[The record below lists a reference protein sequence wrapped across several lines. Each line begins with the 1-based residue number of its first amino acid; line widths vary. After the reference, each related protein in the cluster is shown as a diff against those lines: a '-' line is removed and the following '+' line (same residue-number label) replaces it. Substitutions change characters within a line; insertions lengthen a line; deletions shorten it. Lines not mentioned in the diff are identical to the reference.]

1 MLFTIGV
8 MALAVSLEP
17 FRIGM
22 TVLMLNRPK
31 PLLQLLAFV
40 AGGFAMGLTV
50 GATVLFVLRRVLLRS
65 TYFTLPRVQIL
76 IGALALAA
84 AAGLAVKIVADRR
97 RGSRGVPP
105 DRDRAGPAWL
115 TTRLRRLLD
124 GRSLWV
130 AAAAGLGIA
139 LPSVDYLA
147 ALAVILAS
155 GAPVMTQLGALL
167 MFNVIAFSLVE
178 IPLVAYLLAP
188 TATRAAMTALQDWI
202 RSRRRIEVA
211 ALLVAVGLVLLAA
224 GLADLDSGGGTT
236 VGSGLRF
243 LEEAAHHIRTGG
255 MHRDRQLQQPVLGL
269 LGQQLNGAGGGGI
282 VLGSRIALQ
291 DNIFLFFG
299 GVYLQQLHACE
310 SLVGQVGHP
319 GVRQRLQP
327 LLVDPDVDLEV
338 FVVAAHEPSNWL
350 SVKTGSLSRKY
361 SSVTNG
367 EP

>member
-50 GATVLFVLRRVLLRS
+50 GATVLFLLRRVLLRS

-84 AAGLAVKIVADRR
+84 AAGLAAKIVADRR

-105 DRDRAGPAWL
+105 DRDRGGPAWL

-188 TATRAAMTALQDWI
+188 TATRAAMTALRDWI

-224 GLADLDSGGGTT
+224 GLADL
-236 VGSGLRF
+236 
-243 LEEAAHHIRTGG
+243 
-255 MHRDRQLQQPVLGL
+255 
-269 LGQQLNGAGGGGI
+269 
-282 VLGSRIALQ
+282 
-291 DNIFLFFG
+291 
-299 GVYLQQLHACE
+299 
-310 SLVGQVGHP
+310 
-319 GVRQRLQP
+319 
-327 LLVDPDVDLEV
+327 
-338 FVVAAHEPSNWL
+338 
-350 SVKTGSLSRKY
+350 
-361 SSVTNG
+361 
-367 EP
+367 

>member
-50 GATVLFVLRRVLLRS
+50 GATVLFLLRRVLLRS

-84 AAGLAVKIVADRR
+84 AAGLAAKIAADRR

-147 ALAVILAS
+147 ALALILAS
-155 GAPVMTQLGALL
+155 GAPVKTQLGALL

-211 ALLVAVGLVLLAA
+211 GLLVAVGLVLLAA
-224 GLADLDSGGGTT
+224 GLADL
-236 VGSGLRF
+236 
-243 LEEAAHHIRTGG
+243 
-255 MHRDRQLQQPVLGL
+255 
-269 LGQQLNGAGGGGI
+269 
-282 VLGSRIALQ
+282 
-291 DNIFLFFG
+291 
-299 GVYLQQLHACE
+299 
-310 SLVGQVGHP
+310 
-319 GVRQRLQP
+319 
-327 LLVDPDVDLEV
+327 
-338 FVVAAHEPSNWL
+338 
-350 SVKTGSLSRKY
+350 
-361 SSVTNG
+361 
-367 EP
+367 

>member
-50 GATVLFVLRRVLLRS
+50 GATVLFLLRRVLLRS

-84 AAGLAVKIVADRR
+84 AAGLAAKIAADRR

-155 GAPVMTQLGALL
+155 GAPVMAQLGALL

-211 ALLVAVGLVLLAA
+211 TLLVAVGLVLLAA
-224 GLADLDSGGGTT
+224 GLADL
-236 VGSGLRF
+236 
-243 LEEAAHHIRTGG
+243 
-255 MHRDRQLQQPVLGL
+255 
-269 LGQQLNGAGGGGI
+269 
-282 VLGSRIALQ
+282 
-291 DNIFLFFG
+291 
-299 GVYLQQLHACE
+299 
-310 SLVGQVGHP
+310 
-319 GVRQRLQP
+319 
-327 LLVDPDVDLEV
+327 
-338 FVVAAHEPSNWL
+338 
-350 SVKTGSLSRKY
+350 
-361 SSVTNG
+361 
-367 EP
+367 

>member
-50 GATVLFVLRRVLLRS
+50 GATVLFLLRRVLLRS

-84 AAGLAVKIVADRR
+84 AAGLAAKIAADRR

-167 MFNVIAFSLVE
+167 TFNVIAFSLVE

-211 ALLVAVGLVLLAA
+211 TLLVAVGLVLLAV
-224 GLADLDSGGGTT
+224 GLADL
-236 VGSGLRF
+236 
-243 LEEAAHHIRTGG
+243 
-255 MHRDRQLQQPVLGL
+255 
-269 LGQQLNGAGGGGI
+269 
-282 VLGSRIALQ
+282 
-291 DNIFLFFG
+291 
-299 GVYLQQLHACE
+299 
-310 SLVGQVGHP
+310 
-319 GVRQRLQP
+319 
-327 LLVDPDVDLEV
+327 
-338 FVVAAHEPSNWL
+338 
-350 SVKTGSLSRKY
+350 
-361 SSVTNG
+361 
-367 EP
+367 

>member
-50 GATVLFVLRRVLLRS
+50 GATVLFLLRRVLLRS

-84 AAGLAVKIVADRR
+84 AAGLAAKVAADRR

-147 ALAVILAS
+147 ALALILAS

-211 ALLVAVGLVLLAA
+211 GLLVAVGLVLLAV
-224 GLADLDSGGGTT
+224 GLADL
-236 VGSGLRF
+236 
-243 LEEAAHHIRTGG
+243 
-255 MHRDRQLQQPVLGL
+255 
-269 LGQQLNGAGGGGI
+269 
-282 VLGSRIALQ
+282 
-291 DNIFLFFG
+291 
-299 GVYLQQLHACE
+299 
-310 SLVGQVGHP
+310 
-319 GVRQRLQP
+319 
-327 LLVDPDVDLEV
+327 
-338 FVVAAHEPSNWL
+338 
-350 SVKTGSLSRKY
+350 
-361 SSVTNG
+361 
-367 EP
+367 

>member
-50 GATVLFVLRRVLLRS
+50 GATVLFLLRRVLLRS

-84 AAGLAVKIVADRR
+84 AAGLAAKIAADRR

-105 DRDRAGPAWL
+105 DRDRARPAWL

-147 ALAVILAS
+147 ALALILAS

-224 GLADLDSGGGTT
+224 GLADL
-236 VGSGLRF
+236 
-243 LEEAAHHIRTGG
+243 
-255 MHRDRQLQQPVLGL
+255 
-269 LGQQLNGAGGGGI
+269 
-282 VLGSRIALQ
+282 
-291 DNIFLFFG
+291 
-299 GVYLQQLHACE
+299 
-310 SLVGQVGHP
+310 
-319 GVRQRLQP
+319 
-327 LLVDPDVDLEV
+327 
-338 FVVAAHEPSNWL
+338 
-350 SVKTGSLSRKY
+350 
-361 SSVTNG
+361 
-367 EP
+367 

>member
-50 GATVLFVLRRVLLRS
+50 GATVLFLLRRVLLRS

-84 AAGLAVKIVADRR
+84 AAGLAAKIAADRR

-147 ALAVILAS
+147 ALALILAS
-155 GAPVMTQLGALL
+155 AAPVMTQLGALL

-211 ALLVAVGLVLLAA
+211 GLLVAVGLVLLAA
-224 GLADLDSGGGTT
+224 GLADL
-236 VGSGLRF
+236 
-243 LEEAAHHIRTGG
+243 
-255 MHRDRQLQQPVLGL
+255 
-269 LGQQLNGAGGGGI
+269 
-282 VLGSRIALQ
+282 
-291 DNIFLFFG
+291 
-299 GVYLQQLHACE
+299 
-310 SLVGQVGHP
+310 
-319 GVRQRLQP
+319 
-327 LLVDPDVDLEV
+327 
-338 FVVAAHEPSNWL
+338 
-350 SVKTGSLSRKY
+350 
-361 SSVTNG
+361 
-367 EP
+367 